1 MPFKIDKNNK
11 SKNEHQI
18 KKRRRINWKRKEKYE
33 YYSLIKRDRKKL
45 YRSRFI
51 NMYKLINH
59 AMLQKYNLTL
69 LDILQLYIKDIPSKG
84 HFEISNP
91 KAIQEQKHYN

>member
-1 MPFKIDKNNK
+1 
-11 SKNEHQI
+11 
-18 KKRRRINWKRKEKYE
+18 
-33 YYSLIKRDRKKL
+33 
-45 YRSRFI
+45 
-51 NMYKLINH
+51 MYKLINH